1 MTAIFFTQKTLCAY
15 RISKPKGENMENYY
29 VLGNDR
35 QERSAINA
43 LATIL
48 HDESL
53 QLTVQADKRRNY
65 FFIKDEEN
73 SNTYGQ
79 KDIDGYQFD
88 NLERVMDAFEDYH
101 QSCFLEDLDTRCD
114 DNDIEF
120 GDYDAA
126 VGYLLTSKEFRHLLR
141 GITPEKWIYPI
152 GLTAEIN
159 QADLIDFAEKL
170 LCKEIVTTMSACALV
185 ETQNMVFLSFYGV
198 NDEITSLKKDT
209 DWRLAYW
216 LDNLT
221 SAGQIRDFFMEYTSY
236 AQLLKSMQPE
246 VIEDFDE
253 MGSDFYLNKAAMC
266 FMGLNWLINEPDR
279 QGILK
284 EPLTQADKAELFGQI
299 IDVFEDFLHEK
310 NVTFEND
317 ERENSE
323 DAAIIYGSD
332 YDAIRQELEN
342 LLVAWNL
349 I

>member
-1 MTAIFFTQKTLCAY
+1 
-15 RISKPKGENMENYY
+15 MENYY
-29 VLGNDR
+29 VLGDNN

-53 QLTVQADKRRNY
+53 QLTVQADKRGNY

-73 SNTYGQ
+73 NNTYGQ
-79 KDIDGYQFD
+79 KDVDGYHFD
-88 NLERVMDAFEDYH
+88 NLEKVMDAFEDYH

-114 DNDIEF
+114 DDDIEF

-126 VGYLLTSKEFRHLLR
+126 VGYLLTSKEFRQILR
-141 GITPEKWIYPI
+141 SVTPTGWPYPTGI
-152 GLTAEIN
+152 TAEIN
-159 QADLIDFAEKL
+159 QMKLVNFAEKL
-170 LCKEIVTTMSACALV
+170 LCKEILSTMSAYVLV
-185 ETQNMVFLSFYGV
+185 ESALDGRVWLSKE
-198 NDEITSLKKDT
+198 EIRDGIEAMQHDPNWNFT
-209 DWRLAYW
+209 DWWHSVMTSKLANELFTRY
-216 LDNLT
+216 
-221 SAGQIRDFFMEYTSY
+221 ESY
-236 AQLLKSMQPE
+236 AQLLKTLQTS
-246 VIEDFDE
+246 VTEDFNE
-253 MGSDFYLNKAAMC
+253 MGSDFYLNKAALC
-266 FMGLNWLINEPDR
+266 FMGLNWLINEPNR
-279 QGILK
+279 EYAFQAALK

-299 IDVFEDFLHEK
+299 IDVFEDFLDEK

-317 ERENSE
+317 EREDSE

>member
-1 MTAIFFTQKTLCAY
+1 
-15 RISKPKGENMENYY
+15 MENYY
-29 VLGNDR
+29 VLGNDH

-53 QLTVQADKRRNY
+53 QLTVQTDERGHY
-65 FFIKDEEN
+65 FFIKDEES

-79 KDIDGYQFD
+79 KDVDGYHFD
-88 NLERVMDAFEDYH
+88 NLEKVMDAFEDFH

-253 MGSDFYLNKAAMC
+253 MGSDFYLNKAALC

-284 EPLTQADKAELFGQI
+284 EPLTQADKEEMYGQF
-299 IDVFEDFLHEK
+299 IDLFEDFLEERNVCFGDPKEK
-310 NVTFEND
+310 DT
-317 ERENSE
+317 SE
-323 DAAIIYGSD
+323 KDAVITGDD
-332 YDAIRQELEN
+332 YDELKQNIEN
-342 LLVAWNL
+342 LLVNWNL

>member
-1 MTAIFFTQKTLCAY
+1 
-15 RISKPKGENMENYY
+15 MENYY
-29 VLGNDR
+29 VLGNNN

-48 HDESL
+48 QDESL
-53 QLTVQADKRRNY
+53 QLTVQADKRGNY

-79 KDIDGYQFD
+79 KDVDGYQFD
-88 NLERVMDAFEDYH
+88 NLEKVMDAFEDFH
-101 QSCFLEDLDTRCD
+101 QSCFLEVLDTRCD
-114 DNDIEF
+114 DDDIEF

-141 GITPEKWIYPI
+141 GTTPEKWIYPV

-253 MGSDFYLNKAAMC
+253 MGSDFYLNKAALC

-284 EPLTQADKAELFGQI
+284 EPLTQADKEEMYGQF
-299 IDVFEDFLHEK
+299 IDLFEDFLEERNVCFGDPKEK
-310 NVTFEND
+310 DT
-317 ERENSE
+317 SE
-323 DAAIIYGSD
+323 KDAVITGDD
-332 YDAIRQELEN
+332 YDELKQNIES
-342 LLVAWNL
+342 LLVNWNL